1 MTLDSLKTVLF
12 SGGGII
18 LAAMTLIQVAPIKLN
33 PWSWIGKCIGRAIN
47 GEVLKEIKA
56 VKSEVNET
64 KKDLSALRN
73 ECNER
78 EATLCRTHILRF
90 GDEILHGIPHSKEH
104 YEQIMMDID
113 TYESY
118 CNDNIEYKN
127 NVAVATIKHIK
138 KMYQKHLEE
147 DSFL

>member
-104 YEQIMMDID
+104 YEQLMMDID